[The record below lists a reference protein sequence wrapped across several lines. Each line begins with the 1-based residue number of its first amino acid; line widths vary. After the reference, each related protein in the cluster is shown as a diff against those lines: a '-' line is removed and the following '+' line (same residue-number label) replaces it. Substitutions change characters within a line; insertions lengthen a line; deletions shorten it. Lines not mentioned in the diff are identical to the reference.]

1 MPGVAV
7 AGGLGQLGQAIVDA
21 LLSNGNYN
29 VLVLTRK
36 VPTVTESEINAS
48 VIAVDYNNI
57 DALASILE
65 THQVQIVISAIDTLN
80 GSAPELSLIQA
91 AEKSATTKRYVSSFW
106 AHDYPDE
113 FKEYFF
119 ARPKYDALKV
129 LDATSLEYTAFR
141 IGWFIDY
148 YVAPYVKSHIRP
160 EGLFVDMENNAAA
173 IPGSGTAPAVFTHSL
188 DVARFVVAYLQ
199 LPKWEKSAYILGDRL
214 TWNEFV
220 QIAEDVKGVKF
231 RVTYDSE
238 SSLEA
243 GEITELPAHRRLYE
257 HVPKERIQTILSIYG
272 RDFAMGGFNF
282 DPPLLVNDLF
292 PSIKAKTVRELVE
305 EAWGKKPAR

>member
-1 MPGVAV
+1 MPVVAV
-7 AGGLGQLGQAIVDA
+7 AGGSGQLGRAIVDA
-21 LLSNGNYN
+21 LLVDGRYE

-36 VPTVTESEINAS
+36 THAVTKSDVNAP
-48 VIAVDYNNI
+48 VIQVDYN
-57 DALASILE
+57 DVDTLASILE
-65 THQVQIVISAIDTLN
+65 AQQVQIVISSIVTL
-80 GSAPELSLIQA
+80 GGGAPELNLIQA
-91 AEKSATTKRYVSSFW
+91 AEKSSTTKRYVPSFW

-119 ARPKYDALKV
+119 AKPKYDAIEA
-129 LDATSLEYTAFR
+129 LDSTSLEYTAFR
-141 IGWFIDY
+141 IGWFTDY
-148 YVAPYVKSHIRP
+148 YVAPHVKSYVRP

-199 LPKWEKSAYILGDRL
+199 RPRWEKSAYILGDRL

-231 RVTYDSE
+231 KVTYDSE
-238 SSLEA
+238 SSLKA
-243 GEITELPAHRRLYE
+243 GEITELPAHRSLYE
-257 HVPKERIQTILSIYG
+257 HMPKDQLRALLSIYG

-282 DPPLLVNDLF
+282 EPPLLVNDLF
-292 PSIKAKTVRELVE
+292 PSIKPKTVQELVE
-305 EAWGKKPAR
+305 EAWGRKAVS